1 MDPIN
6 INFKDISSMCR
17 ACLTISDNS
26 ASFISLEKDLEARN
40 VFMKTSGNFVRVL
53 VFLFYFTMVHIHLSP
68 L

>member
-1 MDPIN
+1 
-6 INFKDISSMCR
+6 MCR

-53 VFLFYFTMVHIHLSP
+53 VFLFYFTMVHIHLS
-68 L
+68 LL